1 MTQKEIIDLLAEWV
15 GQNIPPSWLGRVLE
29 PTALYS
35 YVFYKLNAPEKS
47 AILVKPYRIEWVR
60 RDRQEARRVHL
71 IDILIFGG
79 SKKTGNVTAIMDGI
93 EDLGN
98 RLMLMP
104 FEDVAV
110 YGVET
115 LSDGPA
121 GYDPDALE
129 ETDTPFLGGIRINV
143 TV

>member
-1 MTQKEIIDLLAEWV
+1 MTQKEIISELAAWI
-15 GQNIPPSWLGRVLE
+15 GASKPPSWFGRILE
-29 PTALYS
+29 PIPLYS
-35 YVFYKLNAPEKS
+35 YVFRKLNAPDKS

-60 RDRQEARRVHL
+60 KDRGPARRVHL
-71 IDILIFGG
+71 IDIMIFGG
-79 SKKTGNVTAIMDGI
+79 SKKRENVAAIMDGI

-98 RLMLMP
+98 RLMQMP
-104 FEDVAV
+104 FDDMDV

-115 LSDGPA
+115 LSDVPA

-129 ETDTPFLGGIRINV
+129 ETASPFMGGIRVSV